1 MRKKLLKR
9 LTGVTGIIIF
19 IIFIALVS
27 IIFLQRFGDIVENPA
42 AVRDTVLAYGMWGY
56 LIFSLFNIFQ
66 IIFAPVPGHVVTVSS
81 GILFGFLRGTL
92 VTWVSVVIGGSI
104 VMCIA
109 RYFGRKMLDFLLDE
123 KAKKF
128 EADVTRKGI
137 PFILLLS
144 IFPNPL
150 GDGLFYLAGI
160 TRVPLKVLIPLIAAG
175 RLPGIIISVLF
186 GDWLLAAGV
195 LGWII
200 GIAGFLIA
208 VILYM
213 IFGKKI
219 ENVFVRL
226 MDWRIDEKENKK

>member
-1 MRKKLLKR
+1 MRRKLQKR
-9 LTGVTGIIIF
+9 LIGVAGIIIF
-19 IIFIALVS
+19 AVFIVLVS
-27 IIFLQRFGDIVENPA
+27 GIFLQHFGDIVKNPI
-42 AVRDTVLAYGMWGY
+42 AVRDAVLEYGMWGY
-56 LIFSLFNIFQ
+56 LVFSIFNIFQ

-81 GILFGFLRGTL
+81 GILFGFVRGTL

-104 VMCIA
+104 VMVIA
-109 RYFGRKMLDFLLDE
+109 RYYGRKMLDFLLDE

-160 TRVPLKVLIPLIAAG
+160 TNVPLRVLIPLIAAG
-175 RLPGIIISVLF
+175 RLPGIVLSVLV
-186 GDWLLAAGV
+186 GDKLLTAGI
-195 LGWII
+195 LGWI
-200 GIAGFLIA
+200 IA

-213 IFGKKI
+213 LFGKKI
-219 ENVFVRL
+219 EAVFERFL
-226 MDWRIDEKENKK
+226 YNK

>member
-1 MRKKLLKR
+1 MRRILQKR
-9 LTGVTGIIIF
+9 LIGIAGIILF
-19 IIFIALVS
+19 IIFIVLVS
-27 IIFLQRFGDIVENPA
+27 IIFLQRFGDIVKNPT
-42 AVRDTVLAYGMWGY
+42 AVRDTVLGYGMWSY

-81 GILFGFLRGTL
+81 GILFGFVRGTL

-104 VMCIA
+104 VMVIA

-123 KAKKF
+123 RAKKF

-160 TRVPLKVLIPLIAAG
+160 TNVPLKVLIPLIAAG
-175 RLPGIIISVLF
+175 RLPGIILSVLV
-186 GDWLLAAGV
+186 GDRLLTAGI

-200 GIAGFLIA
+200 GIGGFVLA

-213 IFGKKI
+213 LFGKRI
-219 ENVFVRL
+219 ETMFERL
-226 MDWRIDEKENKK
+226 LDLRSDHDGERS

>member
-1 MRKKLLKR
+1 MHRKLQKR
-9 LTGVTGIIIF
+9 LIGIAGIILF
-19 IIFIALVS
+19 IIFIVLVS
-27 IIFLQRFGDIVENPA
+27 TIFLQRFGNIVKNPV
-42 AVRDTVLAYGMWGY
+42 AVRETVLGYGMWSY

-66 IIFAPVPGHVVTVSS
+66 IIFAPIPGHVVTVSS
-81 GILFGFLRGTL
+81 GILFGFVRGTL
-92 VTWVSVVIGGSI
+92 VTWVSVIIGGSI
-104 VMCIA
+104 VMVIA

-137 PFILLLS
+137 SFILLLS

-160 TRVPLKVLIPLIAAG
+160 TNVPLRVLIPLIAIG
-175 RLPGIIISVLF
+175 RLPGIVLSVLI
-186 GDWLLAAGV
+186 GDKLLTAGI

-200 GIAGFLIA
+200 GIGGFIIA

-213 IFGKKI
+213 LFNKKI
-219 ENVFVRL
+219 EMVFERFI
-226 MDWRIDEKENKK
+226 RKTT